1 AVWSIAG
8 TTMRMRMA
16 VCRMRMRITMLRMR
30 IRMSAR
36 VWKSKY
42 IGVQRWGRA
51 PRCGAEGNEPQQQ
64 RP

>member
-1 AVWSIAG
+1 
-8 TTMRMRMA
+8 MA

-64 RP
+64 RLMKGRKAETSSVGQ